1 MHRAPHLIPPY
12 RLRFRRWWE
21 VAQAERVAERVV
33 LEVEVV
39 AATVV
44 LKDLVGEEAWAM
56 AMMAAVVEAVEGK
69 AVVGMGVEVMVEAV
83 TDVVVKRAGAGEG
96 RSRIYEGIAGLPRP
110 M

>member
-1 MHRAPHLIPPY
+1 MHLHCVPRSTPPCK
-12 RLRFRRWWE
+12 LHFRRWLE
-21 VAQAERVAERVV
+21 VVQADAVAETVV
-33 LEVEVV
+33 LEIEVV
-39 AATVV
+39 AVRVV

-96 RSRIYEGIAGLPRP
+96 GGEERGVS
-110 M
+110 